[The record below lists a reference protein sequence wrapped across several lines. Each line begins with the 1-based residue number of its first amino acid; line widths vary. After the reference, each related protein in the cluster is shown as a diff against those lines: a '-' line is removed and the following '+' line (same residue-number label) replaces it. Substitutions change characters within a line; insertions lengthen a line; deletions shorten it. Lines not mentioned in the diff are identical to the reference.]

1 VSQPGSAANGF
12 DHLRLIAAAL
22 VVVHHVRVLN
32 GAAPWMIGWGP
43 DPLGPD
49 LGTLGVGIFFV
60 ISGYLV
66 TASLRRTPGVGA
78 FLAKRVLRIA
88 PGLLAALLLTAFV
101 LGPLVS
107 GLPVAD
113 YFGGAAPLL
122 YVLNNLSLYAVT
134 YELPGVFS
142 DAPYPDVVNGS
153 LWSLRLE
160 FTAYLGLAA
169 LGALRLVRAPVLAG
183 LALLAGGA
191 FMVVHFTGLD
201 ARGDLA
207 RLASLATLNGWL
219 FLCGAAL
226 EAFRAKPPA
235 WTATIGLALLPTP
248 AWFLGL
254 PLAVVALGRMTA
266 PRLPADLSYGLY
278 IYSFPLQQVLA
289 EHGRLNVLTS
299 LALTLPFAA
308 VSWFLVEKPTLRLK
322 ARLPGALSPAPA
334 PVDQPL

>member
-1 VSQPGSAANGF
+1 MSRPGSPANGF
-12 DHLRLIAAAL
+12 DCLRLIAAAL
-22 VVVHHVRVLN
+22 VVVHHARVLN

-43 DPLGPD
+43 DPGA
-49 LGTLGVGIFFV
+49 LGVGIFFV

-66 TASLRRTPGVGA
+66 TASLRRTPGVGV

-88 PGLLAALLLTAFV
+88 PGLLAALLLTALV

-107 GLPVAD
+107 DLPVAD
-113 YFGGAAPLL
+113 YFGDAAPLL
-122 YVLNNLSLYAVT
+122 YVLKNLSLYAVT
-134 YELPGVFS
+134 YDLPGVFA
-142 DAPYPDVVNGS
+142 DAPYPNVVNGS

-160 FTAYLGLAA
+160 FTAYLCLAA
-169 LGALRLVRAPVLAG
+169 LGALRLARAPVLAG

-191 FMVVHFTGLD
+191 FLVVHFTGLD
-201 ARGDLA
+201 TRGELA

-226 EAFRAKPPA
+226 EAFDVKPPA
-235 WTATIGLALLPTP
+235 WTAAVGLVLLPTP

-254 PLAVVALGRMTA
+254 PLAVVALGRMPA

-289 EHGRLNVLTS
+289 EHGRLDVLTS
-299 LALTLPFAA
+299 LALALPFAA
-308 VSWFLVEKPTLRLK
+308 ASWFLVEKPALRLK
-322 ARLPGALSPAPA
+322 ARLPGAVNLALR
-334 PVDQPL
+334 PVF